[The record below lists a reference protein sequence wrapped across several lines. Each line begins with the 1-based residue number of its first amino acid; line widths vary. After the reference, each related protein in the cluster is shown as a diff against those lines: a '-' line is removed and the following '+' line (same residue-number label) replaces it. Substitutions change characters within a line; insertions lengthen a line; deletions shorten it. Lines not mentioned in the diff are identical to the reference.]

1 MIHKRIIKKSMAATV
16 LAVMLCAAMAC
27 AGLESGEANSAGNIE
42 TSIVEDIE
50 LNESMEEDAESSENA
65 GKEEFATL
73 QPIEDDLDG
82 NDAHTQ
88 QWEETIAVM
97 EEYLP
102 NTTWAF
108 GQLPTAVD
116 VLDYTSGDIGNDGV
130 SDIAVIMESRDWEH
144 FSDDELAKQWAVLV
158 FTETE
163 EGYQCTAISRSIM
176 DDYRHHIR
184 WGNKFERSVTI
195 EDGLLKTAY
204 TCFYGNYK
212 YNSESWKYEFALS
225 EGQLIVKTHTRE
237 YANYHTRCGL
247 MDVLDLAAGEMKEYA
262 YSMQED
268 GFEPWL
274 VGSAECE
281 AKVTTFDRAT
291 RYIMPNQSVLEYTE
305 DGAGYDYGK
314 LNLDSVY
321 EAVAGE
327 PWKVAY
333 LNFME
338 GMHKDI
344 YEELHH
350 RDEFLYRFIYVNGDD
365 IPELV
370 INTPGSYLTIITY
383 APGTEYCGVENVSV
397 LMVSWPYGAG
407 GNGGYYYLPYEN
419 VFKNYDSDY
428 AGGAGSTWYGK
439 IDGSY
444 ALADKCNLYWKLSDL
459 DDENSPIIYTVNSK
473 EVSEAVYDSY
483 RIEGEFEYISGKF
496 YAYEIIEQMLEL

>member
-1 MIHKRIIKKSMAATV
+1 MINNKMIKKFLAAVT
-16 LAVMLCAAMAC
+16 LMVMLCGVVAC
-27 AGLESGEANSAGNIE
+27 AGMESGEMSPEERDTVSTEEASNESVEEDE
-42 TSIVEDIE
+42 T
-50 LNESMEEDAESSENA
+50 LNENVDVEEVVSLE
-65 GKEEFATL
+65 
-73 QPIEDDLDG
+73 PIEDDLGD
-82 NDAHTQ
+82 DTTHTLH
-88 QWEETIAVM
+88 WEETIAVM

-102 NTTWAF
+102 NTTW
-108 GQLPTAVD
+108 
-116 VLDYTSGDIGNDGV
+116 VLGEMPAYIRMYSYATGDIGNDSV
-130 SDIAVIMESRDWEH
+130 NDIAVVLESSDWDH
-144 FSDDELAKQWAVLV
+144 FSDDELAKEWAVLV
-158 FTETE
+158 FTEAE

-204 TCFYGNYK
+204 TYYYGNYK
-212 YNSESWKYEFALS
+212 YRSESWKYEFALE
-225 EGQLIVKTHTRE
+225 EGRLITKAHARE
-237 YANYHTRCGL
+237 YLNYHTRCGL
-247 MDVLDLAAGEMKEYA
+247 LDVLDLEKGEMNEYA
-262 YSMQED
+262 FTVQED

-274 VGSAECE
+274 VGSAKCDT
-281 AKVTTFDRAT
+281 KVISFDKAS
-291 RYIMPNQSVLEYTE
+291 RYIMPNQSVLEYAQG
-305 DGAGYDYGK
+305 GADYDYGK

-321 EAVAGE
+321 ETVAEE

-338 GMHKDI
+338 GLHEDI
-344 YEELHH
+344 YDELHH

-383 APGTEYCGVENVSV
+383 APGKEYCGVENVSV
-397 LMVSWPYGAG
+397 LMESWPYGAG

-419 VFKNYDSDY
+419 VFKNYDSNY

-439 IDGSY
+439 IDGNY
-444 ALADKCNLYWKLSDL
+444 ALADKCNLYWILSDL
-459 DDENSPIIYTVNSK
+459 DDENSPIIYTVNSE

-496 YAYEIIEQMLEL
+496 YAYEIIEQMPEL